1 MAYPNQ
7 SCGNVSEEGFP
18 AAGGS
23 ETLKWRYFGYS
34 VPREHLSRVGKNGT
48 SEFTSVSDP
57 DPDSI
62 RSVDPY
68 PDPDSESG
76 SRSRGQK

>member
-23 ETLKWRYFGYS
+23 ETLKFRYLGYS
-34 VPREHLSRVGKNGT
+34 VPRKHLSRVRKKINLAFGINT
-48 SEFTSVSDP
+48 TYLLEVAA
-57 DPDSI
+57 
-62 RSVDPY
+62 
-68 PDPDSESG
+68 
-76 SRSRGQK
+76 